1 MLSLFWL
8 HLVYNGWLDSS
19 QNRDSKCLRIN
30 FRSAY
35 NKPWAPSLTCFH
47 SPCFLHPTCFLNS
60 SLFDS
65 YSPFLKLKL
74 FYYHLVD
81 LEHYA
86 FYEISG
92 ELLSII
98 NDNTLDIFAINR
110 LSFVEKCEPLSGI
123 SDHHVIVT
131 MCLQYQKPT
140 PGKIYY
146 GTKLTLVILE
156 MNLNTFMSNS

>member
-1 MLSLFWL
+1 M
-8 HLVYNGWLDSS
+8 
-19 QNRDSKCLRIN
+19 
-30 FRSAY
+30 
-35 NKPWAPSLTCFH
+35 
-47 SPCFLHPTCFLNS
+47 
-60 SLFDS
+60 
-65 YSPFLKLKL
+65 
-74 FYYHLVD
+74 D

-86 FYEISG
+86 FYENSG

-110 LSFVEKCEPLSGI
+110 LSFVKKCKPLSGI

-140 PGKIYY
+140 LGKIYY

-156 MNLNTFMSNS
+156 MHLNNFYPPLCLTFNSTNTVVESLSLTLKKNYVL